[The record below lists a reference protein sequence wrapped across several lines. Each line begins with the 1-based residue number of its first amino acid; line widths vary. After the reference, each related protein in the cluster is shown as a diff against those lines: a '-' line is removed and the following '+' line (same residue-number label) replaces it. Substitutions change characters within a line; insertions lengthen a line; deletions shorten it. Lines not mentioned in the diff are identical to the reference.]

1 MYTVSGFRYRNVLVW
16 FLLMRER
23 ALCKQEYDTR
33 TVYSRL
39 TTSSGR
45 IRTPTSPSLAVQS
58 ITNHR
63 VLLTVRVI
71 RLSTNYVNGLGIR
84 KVEYRGSEPEFA
96 WRESGKQFM
105 KNHPPVHPTGIRTS
119 ISASS
124 AVWLTTTSALANYA
138 TEAVQE
144 QDSASKDNLPLNTLK
159 LRCLTECLVPVEPQ
173 DLSDNSPTPLPLKG
187 SITKM
192 APNLMKRDAP
202 AEPTAEVAVPP
213 PPPPADT
220 KAQALIGSTQEIPI
234 DVSTE
239 PTEAVVTPTPGKSKA
254 NEISEQVVKL
264 GNELAHDMG
273 IPMWGLIAIIVGI
286 CLVFL
291 CICVCCIRRCCKKR
305 RSKDGKKGKGGVDL
319 KSVQLLGSAYKEKV
333 QPDMEELTENQEEA
347 DEAESKQSE
356 IKLGRLQYK
365 LEYDFNS
372 NSLSVTVIQAEDLPA
387 LDMGGT
393 SDPYVKVY
401 LLPDKKKKFE
411 TKVHRKTLS
420 PVFNE
425 TFTFKNVP
433 YAEAMN
439 KTLVFAIFDFDRF
452 SKHDQIGEVKLPL
465 CQVDLAQTIEDWKEL
480 QSVEGEGGQDNKLG
494 DICFSLRYV
503 PTAGKLTVVILEAKN
518 LKKMDIALMQNGK
531 RLKKKKTSI
540 KKCTLNPY
548 YNESFTFEVPFEQIQ
563 KVNLVVTVVD
573 YDRIGTSEP
582 IGKVVLGY
590 NASGTELRHW
600 SDMLASPRRP
610 IAQWHTLKDPED
622 DKKD

>member
-1 MYTVSGFRYRNVLVW
+1 MFHLSERIVVPSHKMPAIFKRDVNAA
-16 FLLMRER
+16 ER
-23 ALCKQEYDTR
+23 ANEEDSNAAITDSNVIFSTEIEEKAGTDESAVTESA
-33 TVYSRL
+33 VN
-39 TTSSGR
+39 
-45 IRTPTSPSLAVQS
+45 SLEKIENFGKDFAHEVG
-58 ITNHR
+58 IPPWGL
-63 VLLTVRVI
+63 VAILIGVGVI
-71 RLSTNYVNGLGIR
+71 VLGIC
-84 KVEYRGSEPEFA
+84 F
-96 WRESGKQFM
+96 
-105 KNHPPVHPTGIRTS
+105 
-119 ISASS
+119 
-124 AVWLTTTSALANYA
+124 
-138 TEAVQE
+138 
-144 QDSASKDNLPLNTLK
+144 
-159 LRCLTECLVPVEPQ
+159 
-173 DLSDNSPTPLPLKG
+173 
-187 SITKM
+187 
-192 APNLMKRDAP
+192 
-202 AEPTAEVAVPP
+202 
-213 PPPPADT
+213 
-220 KAQALIGSTQEIPI
+220 
-234 DVSTE
+234 
-239 PTEAVVTPTPGKSKA
+239 
-254 NEISEQVVKL
+254 
-264 GNELAHDMG
+264 
-273 IPMWGLIAIIVGI
+273 
-286 CLVFL
+286 
-291 CICVCCIRRCCKKR
+291 CCIRRCCRKR
-305 RSKDGKKGKGGVDL
+305 RSKDGKKGLKGAVDL
-319 KSVQLLGSAYKEKV
+319 KSVQLLGSTYKDK
-333 QPDMEELTENQEEA
+333 PDMEELTDNAEEP

-356 IKLGRLQYK
+356 VKLGKLQYK

-372 NSLSVTVIQAEDLPA
+372 NSLAVTVIQAEELPA

-433 YAEAMN
+433 YADAMN

-452 SKHDQIGEVKLPL
+452 SKHDQIGEVKVPL
-465 CQVDLAQTIEDWKEL
+465 CQIDLAQTIEEWREL

-518 LKKMDIALMQNGK
+518 LKKMDVGGLSDPYVKIALMQNGK

-563 KVNLVVTVVD
+563 KVQLVVTVVD

-582 IGKVVLGY
+582 IGKVILGY

-622 DKKD
+622 GDKKD

>member
-1 MYTVSGFRYRNVLVW
+1 MTATRR
-16 FLLMRER
+16 RIER
-23 ALCKQEYDTR
+23 QPRSVAR
-33 TVYSRL
+33 GRVA
-39 TTSSGR
+39 R
-45 IRTPTSPSLAVQS
+45 IRLIFRFAEALVRDVTQQEGSKTGMAKIL
-58 ITNHR
+58 R
-63 VLLTVRVI
+63 VLERW
-71 RLSTNYVNGLGIR
+71 RR
-84 KVEYRGSEPEFA
+84 EAVEE
-96 WRESGKQFM
+96 
-105 KNHPPVHPTGIRTS
+105 PPVSPLPTGK
-119 ISASS
+119 SS
-124 AVWLTTTSALANYA
+124 TGPPEELFGSTGLPETGSSLPPTTQETIMQKTTELAEKMNME
-138 TEAVQE
+138 TWQ
-144 QDSASKDNLPLNTLK
+144 
-159 LRCLTECLVPVEPQ
+159 LVAI
-173 DLSDNSPTPLPLKG
+173 LAG
-187 SITKM
+187 
-192 APNLMKRDAP
+192 
-202 AEPTAEVAVPP
+202 VAV
-213 PPPPADT
+213 
-220 KAQALIGSTQEIPI
+220 
-234 DVSTE
+234 
-239 PTEAVVTPTPGKSKA
+239 VV
-254 NEISEQVVKL
+254 L
-264 GNELAHDMG
+264 G
-273 IPMWGLIAIIVGI
+273 V
-286 CLVFL
+286 CF
-291 CICVCCIRRCCKKR
+291 CCIRRCFRKR

-333 QPDMEELTENQEEA
+333 QPDMEELTENAEEP
-347 DEAESKQSE
+347 DDGDSKKEEQ
-356 IKLGRLQYK
+356 KLGKLQYK

-425 TFTFKNVP
+425 TFVFKGVP
-433 YAEAMN
+433 YADAMN
-439 KTLVFAIFDFDRF
+439 KTLVFAIYDFDRF
-452 SKHDQIGEVKLPL
+452 SKHDQIGEVKVPL
-465 CQVDLAQTIEDWKEL
+465 CQVDLAQTIEEWREL

-518 LKKMDIALMQNGK
+518 LKKMDVGGLSDPYVKIALMQNGK

-600 SDMLASPRRP
+600 IKR
-610 IAQWHTLKDPED
+610 AQEQKSAIQV
-622 DKKD
+622 